1 MKQNSDSKTTG
12 VVPPTKG
19 ARPQRLLTSALM
31 VLGAG
36 GLAYLHFANGNH
48 SLPRAADTMAPKTI
62 VAETTERASSARRRS
77 NMPEREVRAASP
89 MTHAISTAA
98 ATASAPPD
106 PVKVRQSIS
115 SLVELNLKNG
125 SISAEQAATWKQNL
139 GQLISAGTQSVPA
152 IREFLGSNQDI
163 DLYALPGGKQLG
175 YNTTRQALFGALT
188 QIGGPEAQALLQD
201 TLRTTA
207 DPSELAML
215 AKSLETLAPGQNRD
229 QVLSAARETLQ
240 MALDGQLADKRD
252 LGPIFDLF
260 QKLGDDQSADEL
272 LAAAKTWGYYATQT
286 LARLPDGAGIDDL
299 IKLATDPALGL
310 TRSGFAYQALADAAW
325 DQPRAAQ
332 ALVQQ
337 AQEGRIPLS
346 AWSAIAEA
354 LGGIQTHISD
364 GVIPEDTTLAAGGA
378 RKVRWVH
385 LDLGNQNYY
394 ATQPLAMLPDELN
407 KRISILDQL
416 LALNSDSSVV
426 AKLQEQR
433 KNLQSGFNLAPV
445 RTL

>member
-1 MKQNSDSKTTG
+1 ME
-12 VVPPTKG
+12 
-19 ARPQRLLTSALM
+19 ATSAS
-31 VLGAG
+31 GP
-36 GLAYLHFANGNH
+36 
-48 SLPRAADTMAPKTI
+48 S
-62 VAETTERASSARRRS
+62 
-77 NMPEREVRAASP
+77 
-89 MTHAISTAA
+89 
-98 ATASAPPD
+98 D

-152 IREFLGSNQDI
+152 IREFLGRNQDI

-201 TLRTTA
+201 TLRTSA

-325 DQPRAAQ
+325 DQPRAAE
-332 ALVQQ
+332 ALAQQ
-337 AQEGRIPLS
+337 AREGRIPLS

-364 GVIPEDTTLAAGGA
+364 GVLPDESTLAGA
-378 RKVRWVH
+378 RRVRWVH
-385 LDLGNQNYY
+385 LDIGNQNYY
-394 ATQPLAMLPDELN
+394 ATQPLSMPPDELT

-416 LALNSDSSVV
+416 LALNSDPSVV
-426 AKLQEQR
+426 SKLQEQR
-433 KNLQSGFNLAPV
+433 KNLQGWFNPTPA

>member
-1 MKQNSDSKTTG
+1 MKQSNNSTTTRM
-12 VVPPTKG
+12 VPPKES
-19 ARPQRLLTSALM
+19 ARPQWLLASALI
-31 VLGAG
+31 VLGTG
-36 GLAYLHFANGNH
+36 VLVCLHFANGNH
-48 SLPRAADTMAPKTI
+48 SLPAAPDTLTPNTI
-62 VAETTERASSARRRS
+62 AAETQPHEIPARKPS
-77 NMPEREVRAASP
+77 KMPEREIRAASA
-89 MTHAISTAA
+89 TSHARSME
-98 ATASAPPD
+98 ATSASGPSD

-152 IREFLGSNQDI
+152 IREFLGRNQDI

-325 DQPRAAQ
+325 DQPRAAE
-332 ALVQQ
+332 ALAQQ
-337 AQEGRIPLS
+337 AREGRIPLS

-364 GVIPEDTTLAAGGA
+364 GVLPDESTLAGA
-378 RKVRWVH
+378 RRVRWVH
-385 LDLGNQNYY
+385 LDIGNQNYY
-394 ATQPLAMLPDELN
+394 ATQPLSMPPDELT

-416 LALNSDSSVV
+416 LALNSDPSVV
-426 AKLQEQR
+426 SKLQEQR
-433 KNLQSGFNLAPV
+433 KNLQGWFNPTPA